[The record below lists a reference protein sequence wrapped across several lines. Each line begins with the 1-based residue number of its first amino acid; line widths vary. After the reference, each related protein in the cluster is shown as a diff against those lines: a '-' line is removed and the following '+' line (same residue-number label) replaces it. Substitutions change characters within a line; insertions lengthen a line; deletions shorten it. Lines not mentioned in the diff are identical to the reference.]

1 MQKRRYDPQQTLF
14 TDATLMDGATI
25 YIDVVPNLLQ
35 LVSDQKMGLPIQQLN
50 GIQKLKSDITI
61 VL

>member
-14 TDATLMDGATI
+14 TDATLMDGETI

-35 LVSDQKMGLPIQQLN
+35 LVSHQEMGLPIQQLN
-50 GIQKLKSDITI
+50 GIHKLKSDITI

>member
-1 MQKRRYDPQQTLF
+1 MQKRRHDPQQTLF
-14 TDATLMDGATI
+14 TDATLMDGETI

-35 LVSDQKMGLPIQQLN
+35 LVSDQKMGLPIQQQN

>member
-35 LVSDQKMGLPIQQLN
+35 LVSDQEMGLPIQQLN
-50 GIQKLKSDITI
+50 RIHKLESDITI

>member
-1 MQKRRYDPQQTLF
+1 MQKRRYDPQQTSF
-14 TDATLMDGATI
+14 TDATLMDVETI

-35 LVSDQKMGLPIQQLN
+35 LISDQKMDLPIQQLN

>member
-14 TDATLMDGATI
+14 TDATLMDGETI
-25 YIDVVPNLLQ
+25 YIDVVTNLLQ
-35 LVSDQKMGLPIQQLN
+35 LVSDQEMGLPIQQLN
-50 GIQKLKSDITI
+50 GIHKLKSDFTI

>member
-35 LVSDQKMGLPIQQLN
+35 LVSDQEMGLPIQQMN
-50 GIQKLKSDITI
+50 RIHKLKSDITI

>member
-1 MQKRRYDPQQTLF
+1 MQKRRYDPQQTSF
-14 TDATLMDGATI
+14 TDATLMDGETI
-25 YIDVVPNLLQ
+25 YIYVVPNLLQ
-35 LVSDQKMGLPIQQLN
+35 LVSDQKMGLTIQQLN